1 MLEACGLK
9 VVERVPLK
17 VGRTRFNEGY
27 LDTKAVKS
35 GHLL

>member
-1 MLEACGLK
+1 MMNGCGLE

-17 VGRTRFNEGY
+17 VGHTAQNIGY
-27 LDTKAVKS
+27 LRTKAAKS